1 MNLLYDYDPEAETE
15 ADIIMPASESKIS
28 VPSPCISICQ
38 MDANQRLCTGCYR
51 TIDEITSWGTASDAS
66 KRAIWRQIKLRLFA
80 PIE

>member
-1 MNLLYDYDPEAETE
+1 MNLLYDYDPDIN
-15 ADIIMPASESKIS
+15 ADTDAHSS

-38 MDANQRLCTGCYR
+38 MDKSQHLCTGCYR

-80 PIE
+80 PSA